1 VRKEMGKLNA
11 CRRCVKIAAAI
22 MVSLRFEINA
32 NLFKSLIMIRRLR
45 TEGKKIKRFLIVSS
59 S

>member
-1 VRKEMGKLNA
+1 VRKEMGKLNV
-11 CRRCVKIAAAI
+11 RKRCVKTATVI

-32 NLFKSLIMIRRLR
+32 NLFKSLIIRRLR
-45 TEGKKIKRFLIVSS
+45 VGGKRQILTVSS